1 MKKLTDYVRS
11 IPIRLALAAIVFG
24 LATLAI
30 NISGKV
36 PEKKPAAAEEP
47 APGNSGGIASAHQE
61 STEAALRFMASR
73 PADPEK
79 K

>member
-11 IPIRLALAAIVFG
+11 IPVRLALAVIVFG
-24 LATLAI
+24 LATLAV
-30 NISGKV
+30 NISGNV
-36 PEKKPAAAEEP
+36 PEKKSVATEEP
-47 APGNSGGIASAHQE
+47 AAGNSGGIAAAHQE